1 MEDERR
7 GDRMSRRTVI
17 GAAAASLAAGAAA
30 AEQAPQAQASKAQP
44 HVKGPAVWLDLDQQ
58 ELDDA
63 YDQSKYAPNRDQMN
77 RRRASISAEVRAR
90 LGNPRRIAYGSAP
103 IEGVDVYP
111 ARKSDA
117 PNSDAPNSDAPNS
130 DAQGAPIAIFVH
142 GGAWRNGSAANSAY
156 GAEPFVRAGAH
167 FAVVDFVNVTETGG
181 DLMPMIS
188 GIRRGIAAVAK
199 NAASFGGDPNRIYV
213 IGHSSGAH
221 LAGCTL
227 ITDWEKDHGLPK
239 DVIKGATLCSG
250 MYDLK
255 PARLSARANYVK
267 FTDAMEDAL
276 STQRHLD
283 RIVCPVTVLHG
294 TLETP
299 EFQRQAR
306 DFAAAMKAAG
316 KPIRLIVAPD
326 YNHFE
331 IGETLNNPYGPFGHA
346 ALELMR
352 LGVG

>member
-1 MEDERR
+1 MEDERN

-17 GAAAASLAAGAAA
+17 GAAAASLAAGAAS
-30 AEQAPQAQASKAQP
+30 AEQIPQAQP
-44 HVKGPAVWLDLDQQ
+44 HVKGPRVWLDFDQH

-77 RRRASISAEVRAR
+77 RRRASISEEVRAR
-90 LGNPRRIAYGSAP
+90 LGAPKRITYGTAA
-103 IEGVDVYP
+103 IEGVDVYL
-111 ARKSDA
+111 ARKG
-117 PNSDAPNSDAPNS
+117 
-130 DAQGAPIAIFVH
+130 DAQGPAAPIAIFVH

-167 FAVVDFVNVTETGG
+167 FAVLDFVNVIESGG
-181 DLMPMIS
+181 DLMAMIS
-188 GIRRGIAAVAK
+188 GVRRGIAAVAR
-199 NAASFGGDPNRIYV
+199 NAASFGGDPARIYLT
-213 IGHSSGAH
+213 GHSSGAH
-221 LAGCTL
+221 LGGCAL

-255 PARLSARANYVK
+255 PARLSARSNYVK

-276 STQRHLD
+276 SAQRHLD
-283 RIVCPVTVLHG
+283 RINCPVTVLHG

-299 EFQRQAR
+299 EFQRQTR
-306 DFAAAMKAAG
+306 DFAAALKAAG
-316 KPIRLIVAPD
+316 KPVRLIVAQD

-331 IGETLNNPYGPFGHA
+331 IGETLDNPYGPFGRA
-346 ALELMR
+346 ALEMMR